1 MSTLA
6 RFTCEE
12 MFRRLDD
19 FLDRELSEDEMQ
31 LAREHLQAC
40 AVCAREHA
48 FEAAV
53 LRDVKRK
60 LRRIDIAPSLRE
72 RIGRVLAAASGEEA
86 GR

>member
-6 RFTCEE
+6 RFSCEE

-19 FLDRELSEDEMQ
+19 FLDRELSEDEMR
-31 LAREHLQAC
+31 LAREHLEAC
-40 AVCAREHA
+40 ALCAREHA

-60 LRRIDIAPSLRE
+60 LRRVDVAPSLLD
-72 RIGRVLAAASGEEA
+72 RIGRLLAEASGEEA